1 MAPSILLAYA
11 SVNGVDTIVADD
23 QLTEAVVDTELIATM
38 LATELGS
45 SGVIHEGVVLV
56 SVEEIHEGFS
66 DELFDTTFQEC
77 VLDALVT
84 PAEGGWDESHHQIQR
99 IVRVVLGYD
108 HHLVLVGKDEGSGLT
123 IPVQRNLTVEVVEDT
138 IQLEAFG
145 VQQGLISIHDHT
157 PLRRRTVSPLTPP
170 RGS

>member
-23 QLTEAVVDTELIATM
+23 QLTEAVVDTELVATM

-84 PAEGGWDESHHQIQR
+84 PAEGGWDESHHQI
-99 IVRVVLGYD
+99 
-108 HHLVLVGKDEGSGLT
+108 
-123 IPVQRNLTVEVVEDT
+123 
-138 IQLEAFG
+138 
-145 VQQGLISIHDHT
+145 
-157 PLRRRTVSPLTPP
+157 
-170 RGS
+170 